1 MSIKRLL
8 FLFLILCTS
17 FAPAQQQFVFDDF
30 FENSTMRIDYCHFG
44 NTEDES
50 ISVDHIYKLGQWAG
64 NPKSCIDQFNNGA
77 YYIKVYDVATNKLIY
92 SKGFNSYF
100 GEYITTDPAI
110 KGEKRVY
117 FETALIPW
125 PKSPV
130 RFVIEKRGRDYFYYP
145 LFVKRIDPMDYH
157 IINEK
162 RVENVKLVRSLNNGD
177 PHKKVDITIIAEGYT
192 KEDYQKFVNDVKKY
206 TELFFTVEPYKD
218 YKKAFNIT
226 GVFIPS
232 QDSGVDQPTKGI
244 YKNSAV
250 DASFNAF
257 DTPRYL
263 LTENL
268 WACHDIAAAVPTD
281 IMIIMVNS
289 PRYGGG
295 GIYNFYS
302 ISTIDNKLS
311 DHVFLH
317 EFGHAF
323 AGLADEYYTSQ
334 VAYSDFYPKGIEP
347 QEPNITALLNPKT
360 LKWRQY
366 LSKGIDIPT
375 EWGKKER
382 ESLSAEIRIIYK
394 EMRQKLD
401 GLKKAGASKDEISEV
416 KKSYKQKIDKKR
428 EELDQIIQKYKFLE
442 GKVGAFEGA
451 GYSSTGLFRPSMNC
465 LMKSNKDMKFC
476 KVCQKAIERMI
487 LFYTK

>member
-8 FLFLILCTS
+8 FLLLILCTS
-17 FAPAQQQFVFDDF
+17 VASAQQQFVFDDF

-44 NTEDES
+44 NAEHES
-50 ISVDHIYKLGQWAG
+50 ISIDHIYKQGEWAG
-64 NPKSCIDQFNNGA
+64 NPKSCIDTFNNGE
-77 YYIKVYDVATNKLIY
+77 YYIKVYDVATNKMIY

-100 GEYITTDPAI
+100 GEYITTEPAK
-110 KGEKRVY
+110 KGDKRVY

-125 PKSPV
+125 PKSPA
-130 RFVIEKRGRDYFYYP
+130 RFVIEKRGKDYFYYP
-145 LFVKRIDPMDYH
+145 LFVKKIVPGDYH
-157 IINEK
+157 IIKEK
-162 RVENVKLVRSLNNGD
+162 PSENVKIVKTLANGD
-177 PHKKVDITIIAEGYT
+177 PHKKVDIAIIAEGYT
-192 KEDYQKFVNDVKKY
+192 LNEYGKFAGDVKKY
-206 TELFFTVEPYKD
+206 TDLFFTIEPYKN
-218 YKKAFNIT
+218 YRKSFNIT

-232 QDSGVDQPTKGI
+232 EESGVDEPTKNI
-244 YKNSAV
+244 YKSSV
-250 DASFNAF
+250 FDASFNAF

-268 WACHDIAAAVPTD
+268 WKCNDVASAVPHDIF
-281 IMIIMVNS
+281 IIMVNS
-289 PRYGGG
+289 SRYGGG

-311 DHVFLH
+311 DHVFIH

-323 AGLADEYYTSQ
+323 AGLADEYYSSQ
-334 VAYSDFYPKGIEP
+334 VAYTDFYPKGTEP

-375 EWGKKER
+375 DWGKTER
-382 ESLSAEIRIIYK
+382 ETLSADMSNIYK
-394 EMRQKLD
+394 DMRHKINEMKKSGADQKKID
-401 GLKKAGASKDEISEV
+401 EVKDSYKKKIDAKKAQLDKIR
-416 KKSYKQKIDKKR
+416 KKYSY
-428 EELDQIIQKYKFLE
+428 LN

-451 GYSSTGLFRPSMNC
+451 GYSSTGLYRPSMDC
-465 LMKSNKDMKFC
+465 LMKSNKGMKFC

-487 LFYTK
+487 LYYTR